1 MFILFNIAMMPYYI
15 LMAAAIIPPVVLM
28 IYMYNNDRYER
39 EPAYMVWR
47 TIGAGIMAALAAMV
61 LEYVFEAVFFNSS
74 VQPST
79 DVSIHEAIMV
89 GLVEEGCKLF
99 FLYRATWKSPEFNY
113 RYDGILY
120 AGFVSLGFAAFENV
134 MYVFSNGLG
143 VAVSRALLSIP
154 AHLAFGVLTGLFYSR
169 AKVMQVEGN
178 PFCGIMIVLGW
189 LVSSSLHAC
198 YDGSLFV
205 GSNMSMALFVGI
217 VILIYV
223 IVFVIVKKEAKNDRP
238 IY

>member
-120 AGFVSLGFAAFENV
+120 AEKLSKAGVKVLLNETKGTMHGFDIVQKAEATKAALAARIEYMKNV
-134 MYVFSNGLG
+134 
-143 VAVSRALLSIP
+143 
-154 AHLAFGVLTGLFYSR
+154 FYSNN
-169 AKVMQVEGN
+169 KG
-178 PFCGIMIVLGW
+178 
-189 LVSSSLHAC
+189 
-198 YDGSLFV
+198 
-205 GSNMSMALFVGI
+205 
-217 VILIYV
+217 
-223 IVFVIVKKEAKNDRP
+223 
-238 IY
+238 